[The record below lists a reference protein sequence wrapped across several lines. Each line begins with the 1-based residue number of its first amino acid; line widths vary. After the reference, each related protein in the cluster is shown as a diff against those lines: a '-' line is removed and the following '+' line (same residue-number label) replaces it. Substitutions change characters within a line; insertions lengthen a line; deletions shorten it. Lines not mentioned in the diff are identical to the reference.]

1 MRSRSETI
9 RLVEE
14 QAYRLRRRVLEI
26 GLEAGPHGAHFGSAY
41 SMAEAISAVFF
52 GVLRSDPA
60 HPDDPGRDRFI
71 LSKGHG
77 AIAYYITLAEAGFL
91 PEGLLHTFETKD
103 SLLPGHPCMHRD
115 MGLEYS
121 TGSLGHGLSLG
132 VGVALHAKRT
142 GRDYQTYVLV
152 GDGECNEGS
161 VWEAAMAARQF
172 GLDNLTVIVDRN
184 RLQSDGLCRK
194 VMDMDDMAAKWRA
207 FGWEATDVDG
217 HDAGALLDSLHERS
231 RPTGKPRAVIAHT
244 VKGKGVSFFEN
255 NNDWHHR
262 SITPEQVA
270 AAMAELEQ
278 AHGKEGA

>member
-1 MRSRSETI
+1 MF
-9 RLVEE
+9 
-14 QAYRLRRRVLEI
+14 
-26 GLEAGPHGAHFGSAY
+26 AG
-41 SMAEAISAVFF
+41 
-52 GVLRSDPA
+52 
-60 HPDDPGRDRFI
+60 
-71 LSKGHG
+71 
-77 AIAYYITLAEAGFL
+77 
-91 PEGLLHTFETKD
+91 
-103 SLLPGHPCMHRD
+103 HR
-115 MGLEYS
+115 
-121 TGSLGHGLSLG
+121 
-132 VGVALHAKRT
+132 K
-142 GRDYQTYVLV
+142 
-152 GDGECNEGS
+152 
-161 VWEAAMAARQF
+161 
-172 GLDNLTVIVDRN
+172 LDNLTVIVDRN